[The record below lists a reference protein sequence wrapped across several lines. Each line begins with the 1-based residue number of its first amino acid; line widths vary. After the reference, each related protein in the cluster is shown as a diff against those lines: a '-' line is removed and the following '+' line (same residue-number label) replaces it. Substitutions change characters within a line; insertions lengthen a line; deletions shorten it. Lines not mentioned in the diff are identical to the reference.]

1 MRNGTH
7 HDPTFD
13 AERWQDGRNV
23 GPVGALSG
31 EGALQRIRARGPL
44 ADLGRGVPAQVPLD
58 DHDEG
63 RTYYGLP
70 VLKEPVWKWF
80 IPAYFFTGGLAG
92 ACGVLGAAAQ
102 AAGGRGTDDLVR
114 RCRLA
119 ATAGI
124 GASAALL
131 IADLGRPARFLYM
144 LRVFRPTSPMNM
156 GTWIVSGFGAAAG
169 LAAVP
174 AVWPRT
180 PRALRRTADAAG
192 YAAGALGL
200 PLVGYTGVLIA
211 NTAVP
216 VWQGTRNTLPILF
229 AFSGAVSAGA
239 LLQLWPPRDRI
250 GRRTHAARDMVLRFG
265 RIAKAAELA
274 VSFAL
279 DREAAA
285 HAPRVARPLHRGVSG
300 AMLRTAR
307 GLVAASLVLDL
318 WPRRRGGAALRTLS
332 GALAMAGT
340 VLLRFGV
347 MQAGR
352 ASARDPHA
360 SFDMQRR
367 GRGGAEEA
375 MKRGVAEMPSLPGV
389 DATGKESF
397 HAGPGA

>member
-1 MRNGTH
+1 MRDGKH
-7 HDPTFD
+7 PDPTFD
-13 AERWQDGRNV
+13 AQRWDDGRNV
-23 GPVGALSG
+23 SPGLGALSG
-31 EGALQRIRARGPL
+31 EGALQRVRDRGPL
-44 ADLGRGVPAQVPLD
+44 ADRGRAPPERVPREEAP
-58 DHDEG
+58 EG
-63 RTYYGLP
+63 KSYYGLP

-92 ACGVLGAAAQ
+92 ACAVLGAAAQ
-102 AAGGRGTDDLVR
+102 AAGGRGTGDLVR

-156 GTWIVSGFGAAAG
+156 GTWIVGGFGGLSAVAAA
-169 LAAVP
+169 P
-174 AVWPRT
+174 AVLPRS
-180 PRALRRTADAAG
+180 RALARAADVAG
-192 YAAGALGL
+192 YGAGLLGL

-239 LLQLWPPRDRI
+239 LLQLWPPRDRA
-250 GRRTHAARDMVLRFG
+250 GARGHAAGEMVLRFG
-265 RIAKAAELA
+265 RVAKAAELA

-279 DREAAA
+279 DQEAARR
-285 HAPRVARPLHRGVSG
+285 APRIARPLHRGLSG
-300 AMLRTAR
+300 AMLQAAR
-307 GLVAASLVLDL
+307 ALVGVSLVLDL
-318 WPRRRGGAALRTLS
+318 WPRRGRRTLLGTLS
-332 GALAMAGT
+332 GACAMAGT

-352 ASARDPHA
+352 TSARDPHA
-360 SFDMQRR
+360 TFELQRR

-375 MKRGVAEMPSLPGV
+375 ARGEGGMPTLPGV
-389 DATGKESF
+389 EPTGQESF